1 MSEGDRADRTDS
13 TGAGDRLG
21 GADDIRVLPDGVVR
35 LSDPSVRATAP
46 DGAPAVAWPIAH
58 RGRVTLLHARE
69 KLGTST
75 LLRAAVAAVTRGEPF
90 IEQPTIGGRVLWV
103 GDEAVGDVKAQLA
116 ESVADL
122 DRVFCIR
129 GLRPDTDDESSLRRL
144 VARLR
149 PVWVIIDPWQQYRK
163 VYQVTGAA
171 GPAAPELLLGDIVD
185 VAREY
190 EAAMTVSHHNAQNRP
205 DASTDSSAFG
215 AVADMIV
222 SLGRG
227 ESPTTRRLEPSGRW
241 HLDPVDIRW
250 TRGLGYSVVKGTE
263 PAARSRTHARP
274 IDDGV
279 LLHLLELGADVRPP
293 ARELAARLRCQGRR
307 YDELRS
313 ALERLLAEGV
323 VDCAQRPDARSDRD
337 RGYALTERGRHRA
350 ETLREASDSGASTNR
365 EEAEA
370 CSEGATVSKVASP
383 ALPRNGNATPPARE
397 EEAEASSEGASVSK
411 VAVPAVA
418 GNGNGDATPPA
429 REEEAEACSEGASVS
444 KVAVPAVA
452 GNGNGDA
459 TPPAREEEAEAC
471 SEGASVSE
479 VAVPAVAGNGNA
491 TTPAEVRGQSG
502 AGGAGHVGDEVAGDG
517 PAEPASRRSSARQ
530 LEDRLLRL
538 FRPHGASET
547 RLMFRTV
554 LTLFRCSGHS
564 VEGVSPACKRLVA
577 VQRQL
582 LLPLAL
588 PHLGI
593 LPTVLRKIVLR
604 LQPGS
609 AGMCRPTTA

>member
-90 IEQPTIGGRVLWV
+90 LEQPTIGGRVLWV

-418 GNGNGDATPPA
+418 GRRRPPERKRRRRVRRA
-429 REEEAEACSEGASVS
+429 RAFPRLRSQRWPETETE
-444 KVAVPAVA
+444 
-452 GNGNGDA
+452 
-459 TPPAREEEAEAC
+459 TQHRPPERKRRRRVRRARAFPRLRSQRWPETETQQRPRRYED
-471 SEGASVSE
+471 S
-479 VAVPAVAGNGNA
+479 P
-491 TTPAEVRGQSG
+491 
-502 AGGAGHVGDEVAGDG
+502 G
-517 PAEPASRRSSARQ
+517 PAEPGTSATRWLGMGRRSPRVDGA
-530 LEDRLLRL
+530 LRD
-538 FRPHGASET
+538 S
-547 RLMFRTV
+547 
-554 LTLFRCSGHS
+554 
-564 VEGVSPACKRLVA
+564 
-577 VQRQL
+577 
-582 LLPLAL
+582 
-588 PHLGI
+588 
-593 LPTVLRKIVLR
+593 
-604 LQPGS
+604 
-609 AGMCRPTTA
+609 